1 MVHLYRE
8 EIEGIK
14 KVAFEQLGPKGC
26 VRLFGVRLEDSKSAT
41 KIGSRIDLLFE
52 TPEVLP
58 NRLKTLHKIYAELI
72 YELEGADLEVQLKD
86 AQTPSN
92 EYDQNALKN
101 GVML

>member
-1 MVHLYRE
+1 MVHLYKE
-8 EIEGIK
+8 EIDNIK
-14 KVAFEQLGPKGC
+14 KVAFEQLGANAS
-26 VRLFGVRLEDSKSAT
+26 VRLFGARLGDS

-52 TPEVLP
+52 TPALLP

-86 AQTPSN
+86 AETPPQ
-92 EYDQNALKN
+92 EYDPNAFKN